1 VDRRI
6 IVGYDGRDP
15 ALDAV
20 ALGRLLAETT
30 GAGLSLLIAL
40 PYDASLI
47 GDRYEQ
53 ALEED
58 SERLL
63 ARARPLLDGMRFET
77 RVYGGE
83 SAPRLLNDIAES
95 ARAELLVLG
104 STHRG
109 PMGRLLPGSVAE
121 RLLAGSPCAVAVAP
135 RGFANRAQQ
144 RIHAI
149 GVGYDGSEEARGALA
164 VARDLAKSTGA
175 RLTLYG
181 VVEPPGLASSDAAW
195 MAASV
200 LSGAGPEFETVRE
213 REIEHAL
220 SDALAELPEGVPATT
235 QVVTGDPAQ
244 ALIERSGDDVDLLLV
259 GSRRYGPVRRVL
271 LGDVSGKVM
280 RSASCPVIVVPRGSS
295 AG

>member
-1 VDRRI
+1 VERKI

-20 ALGRLLAETT
+20 ALGRVLAETT

-63 ARARPLLDGMRFET
+63 ARARPLLDGIRFET

-121 RLLAGSPCAVAVAP
+121 RLLAGSPCAVALAP
-135 RGFANRAQQ
+135 RGFADRGQQ

-164 VARDLAKSTGA
+164 VARDVARSTGA
-175 RLTLYG
+175 RLELYG
-181 VVEPPGLASSDAAW
+181 IVEPPGLASPEAAW
-195 MAASV
+195 MAAS
-200 LSGAGPEFETVRE
+200 LLGGDGPALETGWE

-235 QVVTGDPAQ
+235 QVVTGDPAEV
-244 ALIERSGDDVDLLLV
+244 LIERSGDDDLLLV

-280 RSASCPVIVVPRGSS
+280 RSASCPVIVVPRG
-295 AG
+295 AGAG